1 MGADWTYTGN
11 AENEGRRA
19 QRERFARA
27 AFQAHGP
34 GSNPGRRTHF
44 VRAPPVLPLARCA
57 RSRESRPAIFLAPLG
72 KYVVDLDPISRAQRA
87 L

>member
-11 AENEGRRA
+11 AENGGRRA

-34 GSNPGRRTHF
+34 GSNPGRRIF
-44 VRAPPVLPLARCA
+44 SNEVREIAAEFEP
-57 RSRESRPAIFLAPLG
+57 
-72 KYVVDLDPISRAQRA
+72 YQSRAA
-87 L
+87 SEASEHV